1 MQAGAC
7 SIRSR
12 LRRSHGWLCSIRSRL
27 RRSHSALLIHYKK
40 VELKKKLTY
49 IGFEPTSVIR
59 KSDALPPQHNW
70 TINFTENKCSIYYQ
84 LCLGCGLQE
93 CRWSFGKNRLHP
105 GIQSAVDGERLGLRR
120 YKNKL
125 RVPRRRALHFE
136 QVWHGSLHPR
146 RRSTRPKKCGRTDGQ
161 TDGFSAL
168 YSRLADVPALSCRHW
183 VNHMTIL

>member
-7 SIRSR
+7 SMRSR
-12 LRRSHGWLCSIRSRL
+12 LRRSHGWLCSIRSCL

-40 VELKKKLTY
+40 VELKKKVDLHRVRTC
-49 IGFEPTSVIR
+49 ICHSRVGCVSST
-59 KSDALPPQHNW
+59 AHW

-105 GIQSAVDGERLGLRR
+105 GIQSTVDGEWLGLRR

-125 RVPRRRALHFE
+125 CVPRRQALHFE

-146 RRSTRPKKCGRTDGQ
+146 QRSTRPKKCGRTDGRL
-161 TDGFSAL
+161 FSF
-168 YSRLADVPALSCRHW
+168 
-183 VNHMTIL
+183 I